1 MEEKKLIR
9 LSQEGDEEAFG
20 LLVKKYQRKV
30 FCLAYSF
37 MHNRETADDLAQEAF
52 IKAYFG
58 LSKFKFKSTFGTWL
72 YRITINTIKDHLR
85 KKERMNK
92 VSIHDIHERPSF
104 QEDEARERKRWG
116 DERRR
121 IVHQFIQ
128 TLPEKY
134 RTILTFRDIEGFSY
148 QEISQILQIS
158 PGTVDSRLHRARK
171 MLRDKLKPL
180 LRKKGG
186 EDEMQKI

>member
-1 MEEKKLIR
+1 MEEKELIR
-9 LSQEGDEEAFG
+9 LSQEGDEEAFS
-20 LLVKKYQRKV
+20 LLVIKYQRKV
-30 FCLAYSF
+30 FCLAYGF
-37 MHNRETADDLAQEAF
+37 THNRETADDLAQEAF

-58 LSKFKFKSTFGTWL
+58 LSRFKFKSTFGTWL

-92 VSIHDIHERPSF
+92 VSIQDIHERFSF
-104 QEDEARERKRWG
+104 REDEERERETKKRQE
-116 DERRR
+116 ERRR

-134 RTILTFRDIEGFSY
+134 RTILTLRDIQDFSY
-148 QEISQILQIS
+148 QEISKILRIS

-186 EDEMQKI
+186 DDEM

>member
-9 LSQEGDEEAFG
+9 LSQEGDEEAFS
-20 LLVKKYQRKV
+20 LLVNKYQRKV
-30 FCLAYSF
+30 FCLAYGF
-37 MHNRETADDLAQEAF
+37 THNRETADDLAQEAF

-58 LSKFKFKSTFGTWL
+58 LSRFKFKSTFGTWL
-72 YRITINTIKDHLR
+72 YRITLNTIKDHLR

-92 VSIHDIHERPSF
+92 VSIQDIHERFSF
-104 QEDEARERKRWG
+104 HEEEEKEREMKKRQE
-116 DERRR
+116 ERRR
-121 IVHQFIQ
+121 IVHQFIH

-134 RTILTFRDIEGFSY
+134 RTILTLRDIQDFSY
-148 QEISQILQIS
+148 QEISKILQIS

-186 EDEMQKI
+186 EDEM

>member
-20 LLVKKYQRKV
+20 LLVNKYQGKV
-30 FCLAYSF
+30 FCLAYCF
-37 MHNRETADDLAQEAF
+37 THNRETADDLAQEAF

-58 LSKFKFKSTFGTWL
+58 LSRFKFKSTFGTWL

-92 VSIHDIHERPSF
+92 VSIQDIHERFSF
-104 QEDEARERKRWG
+104 HEDEEKEREMKKWEE
-116 DERRR
+116 ERRR
-121 IVHQFIQ
+121 IVHQFIR

-134 RTILTFRDIEGFSY
+134 RTILTLRDIQDFSY

-171 MLRDKLKPL
+171 MLWGKLKPL
-180 LRKKGG
+180 SRKKGG
-186 EDEMQKI
+186 EDEM

>member
-9 LSQEGDEEAFG
+9 LSQEGDEEAFS
-20 LLVKKYQRKV
+20 LLVNKYQRKV

-37 MHNRETADDLAQEAF
+37 THNRETADDLAQEAF

-58 LSKFKFKSTFGTWL
+58 LSRFKFKSKFGTWL

-92 VSIHDIHERPSF
+92 ASIQDIYERFSLR
-104 QEDEARERKRWG
+104 EDEEREREMKKRQE
-116 DERRR
+116 ERRK

-134 RTILTFRDIEGFSY
+134 RTILTLRDIQDFSY
-148 QEISQILQIS
+148 QEISKILQIS
-158 PGTVDSRLHRARK
+158 LGTVDSRLHRARK

-186 EDEMQKI
+186 EDEM